1 VSRSPWTTPA
11 DLKSQ
16 VGRWWARGV
25 VLACTLDDEPAFPR
39 RLTLKGPSSSQLGS
53 RYDEARA
60 WITKLAAGAR
70 HYRVVFEE
78 VRHRQLGANQV
89 PTQVWIDTRADAAAF
104 IGKTAELAAFDRVVA
119 ETRRREPRLLA
130 WMRRRPLAAVEL
142 ADDWPRLLDVVAWLQ
157 EHPRPGLYLRQV
169 DVPGVDSKFLERHR
183 GVLAEAFDL
192 VLPPSAIREDATG
205 RPKFE
210 LRYGFRSKPVRI
222 RFRVLD
228 PGLSVLGMDASG
240 AVASGAFG
248 PGAGAEEDVAV
259 PVATF
264 AALALDAPKVFIV
277 ENEIDFLSFPARDRT
292 IVIFG
297 AGYGVDALMGVAWMR
312 HAVVRYWGDI
322 DTHGFAILHQLRG
335 VVPHA
340 RSFLMDRE
348 TLLAHRGAWGREPQ
362 PTRRE
367 LDRLDPHERSLYD
380 DLRGDVLGERVRLEQ
395 ERIRFSWLQRA
406 LRGEVGP
413 VPAAAR
419 APGAGGRG
427 NE

>member
-1 VSRSPWTTPA
+1 MDDGAVSRASWTTPA
-11 DLKSQ
+11 DLRSQ
-16 VGRWWARGV
+16 AVRWWQRG
-25 VLACTLDDEPAFPR
+25 LILGCALDDEPAFPR

-60 WITKLAAGAR
+60 WITKLSAGAR

-89 PTQVWIDTRADAAAF
+89 PTQVWIDTREDAAAF

-119 ETRRREPRLLA
+119 ETRQREPRLLP
-130 WMRRRPLAAVEL
+130 WLRRRPLAAVEL
-142 ADDWPRLLDVVAWLQ
+142 APDWPRLLDVAAWL
-157 EHPRPGLYLRQV
+157 EAHPRPGLYLRQV

-183 GVLAEAFDL
+183 GVLAELLDL
-192 VLPPSAIREDATG
+192 VLPHEAIRHDATG
-205 RPKFE
+205 RSGFE

-228 PGLSVLGMDASG
+228 PALSVVDVNATGDDAAGSNAKGASASG
-240 AVASGAFG
+240 MSASGTRFD
-248 PGAGAEEDVAV
+248 EDVTV

-264 AALALDAPKVFIV
+264 ATLALDPSEVFIV
-277 ENEIDFLSFPARDRT
+277 ENEIDFLSFPARERT

-297 AGYGVDALMGVAWMR
+297 AGYGFDALADIAWLR
-312 HAVVRYWGDI
+312 ETTVHYWGDI

-340 RSFLMDRE
+340 RSFLMDRD
-348 TLLAHRGAWGREPQ
+348 TLLAHPGAWGREPQ

-367 LDRLDPHERSLYD
+367 LERLDPDERSLYD
-380 DLRGDVLGERVRLEQ
+380 DLRGDVLGEQVRLEQ
-395 ERIRFSWLQRA
+395 ERIRFSWLKRA
-406 LRGEVGP
+406 LGGE
-413 VPAAAR
+413 AS
-419 APGAGGRG
+419 
-427 NE
+427 